1 MKKIITTI
9 MAVTC
14 LLGSSISLCSCNEVT
29 KIDDEKIVVN
39 FRYDYFEGKNYE
51 KVRKKF
57 IDYGFKNIVVEFL
70 GNLDSSNDSEEGTLN
85 SLRIKDSTYFL
96 EGKTYSCYDPVLLY
110 VNSNKK
116 DMEIEFEEK
125 DGMIPYPF
133 YLFDFEKYDIKEA
146 EPILKNMGFTD
157 VKFHPEFK
165 NYINEEDAECGKIFW
180 VLVDGEKP
188 ISNPGYV
195 SKDTTIE
202 LYYNCTPGLYCFDGL
217 PHSLVDEPGIEA
229 TCSTPGRKAGKRC
242 TRCNEFIQGGY
253 STLCKEHEY
262 ENDVNGSKICKKCNA
277 EYAESDIEIAES
289 IEDLLKKDSV
299 TNDEIKAFCK
309 ANIGK
314 EVSFI
319 CGEGF
324 EAKLAPEGSESK
336 SKYEFSFFLQL
347 LKGYYSNSL
356 NDYKIVVR
364 NTKNLEQFPL
374 DESFEYWSDV
384 CYALLLQNF
393 YKKNGYNAYNLNIF
407 IQDISGEI
415 IDYSDDT
422 IFISFS
428 NMDFHV
434 GQQYFHL

>member
-1 MKKIITTI
+1 

-29 KIDDEKIVVN
+29 KIEDGKIVVN
-39 FRYDYFEGKNYE
+39 FRYDYFDSENYE

-70 GNLDSSNDSEEGTLN
+70 GNLDSSNDPEEGTLN
-85 SLRIKDSTYFL
+85 SLQIKDSSYFS
-96 EGKTYSCYDPVLLY
+96 EGGTYSCYDPVLLY

-157 VKFHPEFK
+157 VKFHPVIES
-165 NYINEEDAECGKIFW
+165 YIKEEDDECGKISF
-180 VLVDGEKP
+180 VTVGGEKP
-188 ISNPGYV
+188 FPNPGYV

-202 LYYNCTPGLYCFDGL
+202 FEYKCAPGLYCFDGL
-217 PHSLVDEPGIEA
+217 PHSLVDEPEIEA

-262 ENDVNGSKICKKCNA
+262 ENDVNGSKICKECNA
-277 EYAESDIEIAES
+277 KYTESDIEIAES
-289 IEDLLKKDSV
+289 IADLVKKDSV
-299 TNDEIKAFCK
+299 TNNEIKAFCK

-314 EVSFI
+314 KVKFVN
-319 CGEGF
+319 GEGF

-336 SKYEFSFFLQL
+336 SKYEFSFFLRISED
-347 LKGYYSNSL
+347 YYNNL
-356 NDYKIVVR
+356 NGYKIVVR
-364 NTKNLEQFPL
+364 NTKNLEPFPL
-374 DESFEYWSDV
+374 DKSFEYWRDV
-384 CYALLLQNF
+384 CQALFMQNF
-393 YKKNGYNAYNLNIF
+393 YKKNGYPTFERQIF
-407 IQDISGEI
+407 INRVSGEI

-428 NMDFHV
+428 NIDFQV
-434 GQQYFHL
+434 GNEHFHL